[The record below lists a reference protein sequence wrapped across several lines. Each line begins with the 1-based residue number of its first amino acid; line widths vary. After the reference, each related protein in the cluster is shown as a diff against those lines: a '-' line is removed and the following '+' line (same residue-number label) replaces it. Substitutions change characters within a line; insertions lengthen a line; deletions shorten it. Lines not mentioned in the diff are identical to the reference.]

1 MEDARS
7 ISETCKR
14 RFFYTCSCVNVWTVE
29 GWIPWR
35 NVRPA
40 VKQSGVYSSRVSACN
55 PRGINRTFKEGNAWP
70 AVYPTFIR
78 IQVGESQT
86 NVQTVRCVWQVG
98 VLCAVLSCQ
107 CWFIGVVIQLN
118 DWYLWIKD
126 GGWSKTCTTLVVISL
141 YERPANDSRRKFTL
155 GTFEVNQICT

>member
-55 PRGINRTFKEGNAWP
+55 PRGINRTFKEDNAWP
-70 AVYPTFIR
+70 AVYPAFIR
-78 IQVGESQT
+78 IQVGESPDKCT
-86 NVQTVRCVWQVG
+86 DNQVCLAG
-98 VLCAVLSCQ
+98 GSALCCPLLSVLIYLCRDSTEWLIFVDQRWRLIKAVHCYSCYQ
-107 CWFIGVVIQLN
+107 SLREAGQWFHEEIYPWHI
-118 DWYLWIKD
+118 
-126 GGWSKTCTTLVVISL
+126 
-141 YERPANDSRRKFTL
+141 
-155 GTFEVNQICT
+155 